1 MVSLQSA
8 ENALK
13 SFYLDAV
20 KESIDTKTTPF
31 LAKVEQST
39 ADVYGKDVKKV
50 IRLGFHGGVVSGS
63 ETGDLPKA
71 DSAKYLKLTAS
82 LKNLYGTIEISDK
95 AIRATQGN
103 ESGLVNLL
111 NSEMENLLKGAKYNF
126 NRMLMGD
133 GTGLL
138 TTFEICDNRDEAIV
152 ENTSV
157 LEVGMVV
164 NLCNYAGDP
173 YPNATQRTV
182 LEIDPIEKVVKFS
195 GGPISEQFI
204 SGMVFLDTV
213 EEELTGL
220 GALFRG
226 KPVYGLTEEE
236 YAKIKPIDYA
246 LDDVINEQILQRM
259 IDAVEE
265 RSGCTPNMIICS
277 YDVRRALMNYFTAM
291 GTRLQTVEV
300 EGGYKSIS
308 FNGIPIVADRFCSK
322 GMMYLINTDDF
333 KLCQLGDWQWMESED
348 GKILH
353 QIPGKPVYTATL
365 VKYAELICTRPN
377 GQARICGIMEEV

>member
-20 KESIDTKTTPF
+20 KDSIDTKTSPF

-39 ADVYGKDVKKV
+39 ADIYGKDVKKV
-50 IRLGFHGGVVSGS
+50 VRLGFHAGVVSGT

-71 DSAKYLKLTAS
+71 DAAKYLQLTAS

-111 NSEMENLLKGAKYNF
+111 NSEMDNLLKGAKYNF
-126 NRMLMGD
+126 NRMVMGD
-133 GTGLL
+133 GKGRLGVYELQDDRTKMKLPTISTL
-138 TTFEICDNRDEAIV
+138 Q
-152 ENTSV
+152 
-157 LEVGMVV
+157 VGMVV
-164 NLCNYAGDP
+164 NLCNYDGVP
-173 YPNATQRTV
+173 YDGATQRTI
-182 LEIDPIEKVVKFS
+182 LAIDPVEKLVKFS
-195 GGPISEQFI
+195 GDPIPEGFST
-204 SGMVFLDTV
+204 GVLYLDTV
-213 EEELTGL
+213 DEEMTGL
-220 GALFRG
+220 EALFTN
-226 KPVYGLTEEE
+226 KSVYGLSEED
-236 YAKIKPIDYA
+236 YAKIKPVDYLLDGAIDE
-246 LDDVINEQILQRM
+246 LTLQTVVDM
-259 IDAVEE
+259 VEE
-265 RSGCTPNMIICS
+265 HSGSAPNMIICS
-277 YDVRRALMNYFTAM
+277 YGVRRALINYFTSM
-291 GTRLQTVEV
+291 GTRLQTMEI

-308 FNGIPIVADRFCSK
+308 FNGIPIVADRFCPY
-322 GMMYLINTDDF
+322 GTMYLVNTDDF

-365 VKYAELICTRPN
+365 VKYAELLCTRPN
-377 GQARICGIMEEV
+377 AQARIYGIEE

>member
-20 KESIDTKTTPF
+20 KDSIDTKTTPF

-50 IRLGFHGGVVSGS
+50 IRLGFHSGVVSGT
-63 ETGDLPKA
+63 ETGDLPKSDA
-71 DSAKYLKLTAS
+71 AKYLKLTAS

-103 ESGLVNLL
+103 EAGLVNLL
-111 NSEMENLLKGAKYNF
+111 NSEMENLLKGAKFNF
-126 NRMLMGD
+126 NRMVMGD
-133 GTGLL
+133 GTGFLGIYEL
-138 TTFEICDNRDEAIV
+138 RDNRTEMLV
-152 ENTSV
+152 ENPSL

-164 NLCNYAGDP
+164 NLCDFDGEPNE
-173 YPNATQRTV
+173 NATQKTV
-182 LEIDPIEKVVKFS
+182 LAIDPIEKVVKFS
-195 GGPISEQFI
+195 GDPIPEGFI
-204 SGMVFLDTV
+204 SGKLYLDTV

-220 GALFRG
+220 AGLFNNSA
-226 KPVYGLTEEE
+226 VYGLSEDE
-236 YAKIKPIDYA
+236 YAKIKPIDYFI
-246 LDDVINEQILQRM
+246 DDSINEQVLLQM

-265 RSGCTPNMIICS
+265 RSGSAPNMIICS
-277 YDVRRALMNYFTAM
+277 FGVRRALINYFTSM
-291 GTRLQTVEV
+291 GTRLQTMEL

-308 FNGIPIVADRFCSK
+308 VNGIPVIADRFCPK
-322 GMMYLINTDDF
+322 GTMYLVNTDDF
-333 KLCQLGDWQWMESED
+333 KLCQLGDWEWMESED

-365 VKYAELICTRPN
+365 VKYAELLCVRPN
-377 GQARICGIMEEV
+377 AQARIWGIEE

>member
-20 KESIDTKTTPF
+20 KDSIDTKTSPF

-71 DSAKYLKLTAS
+71 DAAKYLKLTAS

-111 NSEMENLLKGAKYNF
+111 NGEMENLLKGAKYNF
-126 NRMLMGD
+126 NRMVMGD

-138 TTFEICDNRDEAIV
+138 GGFDLLDNRTEMVV
-152 ENTSV
+152 ETPSI

-164 NLCNYAGDP
+164 RLCNYSGVP
-173 YPNATQRTV
+173 YSNVTPRTLV
-182 LEIDPIEKVVKFS
+182 AIDPIERVVKLS
-195 GGPISEQFI
+195 GDPIPEGFI
-204 SGMVFLDTV
+204 GGLFYLDTV
-213 EEELTGL
+213 EDELTGL
-220 GALFRG
+220 AALFN
-226 KPVYGLTEEE
+226 KKNVYGLTEEE
-236 YAKIKPIDYA
+236 YEKIKPIDYP
-246 LDDVINEQILQRM
+246 LSDVINEDVVMRM

-265 RSGCTPNMIICS
+265 RSGSAPNMIICS
-277 YDVRRALMNYFTAM
+277 YDVRRSLINYFTSM
-291 GTRLQTVEV
+291 GTRLQTVEI

-308 FNGIPIVADRFCSK
+308 FNGIPVVADRFCPK
-322 GMMYLINTDDF
+322 GTMYFINTDDF

-377 GQARICGIMEEV
+377 AQARLCGILEE

>member
-20 KESIDTKTTPF
+20 KDSIDTKTSAF

-50 IRLGFHGGVVSGS
+50 IRLGFHGGVVSGT
-63 ETGDLPKA
+63 ETGNLPKA
-71 DSAKYLKLTAS
+71 DAAKYLKLTAS

-103 ESGLVNLL
+103 EAGLVNLL
-111 NSEMENLLKGAKYNF
+111 NGEMENLLKGAKFNF
-126 NRMLMGD
+126 NRMVMGD
-133 GTGLL
+133 GTGFLGIY
-138 TTFEICDNRDEAIV
+138 EMCNNRTEMIV
-152 ENTSV
+152 ENASL

-164 NLCNYAGDP
+164 NLCNHSGEPYAD
-173 YPNATQRTV
+173 AMQRTV
-182 LEIDPIEKVVKFS
+182 LSIDPVEKVVKLS
-195 GGPISEQFI
+195 GDPIPTGF
-204 SGMVFLDTV
+204 GTGKLYLDTV

-220 GALFRG
+220 AGLFNRDA
-226 KPVYGLTEEE
+226 VYGLSEEE
-236 YAKIKPIDYA
+236 YAKIKPIDYF
-246 LDDVINEQILQRM
+246 LDEAIDEQTLLRM

-265 RSGCTPNMIICS
+265 RSGSAPNMIICS
-277 YDVRRALMNYFTAM
+277 FGVRRALINYFTSK
-291 GTRLQTVEV
+291 GTRLQTVDI

-308 FNGIPIVADRFCSK
+308 FNGIPIIADRFCPK
-322 GMMYLINTDDF
+322 GTMYLINTDDF
-333 KLCQLGDWQWMESED
+333 KLCQLSDWEWMESED

-365 VKYAELICTRPN
+365 VKYAELLCMRPN
-377 GQARICGIMEEV
+377 AQARIWGIEE

>member
-20 KESIDTKTTPF
+20 KDSIDTKTTPF

-50 IRLGFHGGVVSGS
+50 IRLGFHSGVVSGT
-63 ETGDLPKA
+63 ETGDLPKSDA
-71 DSAKYLKLTAS
+71 AKYLKLTAS

-103 ESGLVNLL
+103 EAGLVNLL
-111 NSEMENLLKGAKYNF
+111 NSEMENLLKGAKFNF
-126 NRMLMGD
+126 NRMVMGD
-133 GTGLL
+133 GTGFLGTYEL
-138 TTFEICDNRDEAIV
+138 RDNRTEMVV
-152 ENTSV
+152 ENASL
-157 LEVGMVV
+157 LEMGMVV
-164 NLCNYAGDP
+164 NLCNFTGEP
-173 YPNATQRTV
+173 YENATQRTV
-182 LEIDPIEKVVKFS
+182 LAIDPIEKVVKLS
-195 GGPISEQFI
+195 GEPIPAGFV
-204 SGMVFLDTV
+204 SGRLYLDTV

-220 GALFRG
+220 AGLFNNSA
-226 KPVYGLTEEE
+226 VYGLSEDE
-236 YAKIKPIDYA
+236 YAKIKPIDYFI
-246 LDDVINEQILQRM
+246 DGSIDEQTLLQM

-265 RSGCTPNMIICS
+265 RSGSAPNMIICS
-277 YDVRRALMNYFTAM
+277 FGVRRALINYFTSM
-291 GTRLQTVEV
+291 GTRLQTMEL

-308 FNGIPIVADRFCSK
+308 VNGIPVIADRFCPK
-322 GMMYLINTDDF
+322 GTMYLINTDDF
-333 KLCQLGDWQWMESED
+333 KLCQLGDWEWMESED

-365 VKYAELICTRPN
+365 VKYAELLCMRPN
-377 GQARICGIMEEV
+377 AQARIWGIEE

>member
-20 KESIDTKTTPF
+20 KDSIDMKTTPF
-31 LAKVEQST
+31 LAKVEQSS
-39 ADVYGKDVKKV
+39 ADVYGKDVNKI
-50 IRLGFHGGVVSGS
+50 IRLGFHGGVVSGT
-63 ETGDLPKA
+63 ETGDLPKSDA
-71 DSAKYLKLTAS
+71 AKYLKLTAS

-111 NSEMENLLKGAKYNF
+111 NGEMENLLRGAKYNF

-138 TTFEICDNRDEAIV
+138 GTYELCENRIEMVV
-152 ENTSV
+152 ENAAI

-164 NLCNYAGDP
+164 NLCDFSGDP
-173 YPNATQRTV
+173 YENGKQKMV
-182 LEIDPIEKVVKFS
+182 VSIDPIESKVKLA
-195 GGPISEQFI
+195 GDPIPEGFI
-204 SGMVFLDTV
+204 CGQLRIDAVD
-213 EEELTGL
+213 EEMTGL
-220 GALFRG
+220 AALFNE
-226 KPVYGLTEEE
+226 KPIYGLTEEE
-236 YAKIKPIDYA
+236 YKKIKPIDYY
-246 LDDVINEQILQRM
+246 LDNAIDEQTILKV
-259 IDAVEE
+259 IDAVEA
-265 RSGCTPNMIICS
+265 RSGSAPNMIICS
-277 YDVRRALMNYFTAM
+277 FGVRRALINYFTSV
-291 GTRLQTVEV
+291 GTRLQTMDL

-308 FNGIPIVADRFCSK
+308 LNGIPVIADRFCTK
-322 GMMYLINTDDF
+322 GTMYLINTDDF

-365 VKYAELICTRPN
+365 VKYAELLCTRPN
-377 GQARICGIMEEV
+377 AQARICGIEE

>member
-20 KESIDTKTTPF
+20 KDSIDMKTTPF

-50 IRLGFHGGVVSGS
+50 IRLGYHGGVVSGT

-71 DSAKYLKLTAS
+71 DAAKYLKLTAN

-103 ESGLVNLL
+103 EAGLVNLL
-111 NSEMENLLKGAKYNF
+111 NSEMENLLKGAKFNF
-126 NRMLMGD
+126 NRMVMGD

-138 TTFEICDNRDEAIV
+138 GSFEMCDDRTKMLV
-152 ENTSV
+152 ETPSL

-164 NLCNYAGDP
+164 NLCDYSGNPLAG
-173 YPNATQRTV
+173 AAHKTV
-182 LEIDPIEKVVKFS
+182 IAIDPIEKVVKLA
-195 GGPISEQFI
+195 GDPIPANFNTGI
-204 SGMVFLDTV
+204 LYLDTV

-220 GALFRG
+220 AGLFNN
-226 KPVYGLTEEE
+226 KAIYGLSEEE
-236 YAKIKPIDYA
+236 YSKIKPIDYFI
-246 LDDVINEQILQRM
+246 DDQIDEQTLLRI

-265 RSGCTPNMIICS
+265 SSGSAPNMIICS
-277 YDVRRALMNYFTAM
+277 FGVRRALINYFTSM
-291 GTRLQTVEV
+291 GTRLQTVDI

-308 FNGIPIVADRFCSK
+308 FNGIPIIADRFCPR
-322 GMMYLINTDDF
+322 GTMYLVNTDDF
-333 KLCQLGDWQWMESED
+333 KLCQLGDWEWMESED

-365 VKYAELICTRPN
+365 VKYAELLCTRPN
-377 GQARICGIMEEV
+377 AQARINGIEE

>member
-20 KESIDTKTTPF
+20 KDSIDMKTSPF

-39 ADVYGKDVKKV
+39 ADIYGKDVKKV
-50 IRLGFHGGVVSGS
+50 IRLGFHAGVVSGT

-71 DSAKYLKLTAS
+71 DAAKYLQLTAS

-103 ESGLVNLL
+103 DGGLVNLL

-126 NRMLMGD
+126 NRMLMGNGQARLGAYELQD
-133 GTGLL
+133 DRTKMQL
-138 TTFEICDNRDEAIV
+138 DNLPA
-152 ENTSV
+152 
-157 LEVGMVV
+157 LQVGMVV
-164 NLCNYAGDP
+164 NFCNYDGVP
-173 YPNATQRTV
+173 YEGATQRTV
-182 LEIDPIEKVVKFS
+182 LSIDPVERVVKFS
-195 GGPISEQFI
+195 GDPIPEGFQ
-204 SGMVFLDTV
+204 
-213 EEELTGL
+213 TGL
-220 GALFRG
+220 LYLDSVDEEMTGLDALFTN
-226 KPVYGLTEEE
+226 KSVYGLSEED
-236 YAKIKPIDYA
+236 YAKIKPVDYLLDGAIDE
-246 LDDVINEQILQRM
+246 LTLQTVM
-259 IDAVEE
+259 DMVEE
-265 RSGCTPNMIICS
+265 HSGSAPNMIICS
-277 YDVRRALMNYFTAM
+277 FGVRRALINYFTSM
-291 GTRLQTVEV
+291 GTRLQTMEI

-308 FNGIPIVADRFCSK
+308 FNGIPIVADRFCPC
-322 GMMYLINTDDF
+322 GTMYLVNTDDF

-365 VKYAELICTRPN
+365 VKYAELLCTRPN
-377 GQARICGIMEEV
+377 AQARIHGIEE

>member
-20 KESIDTKTTPF
+20 KDSIDTKTTPF

-50 IRLGFHGGVVSGS
+50 IRLGFHSGVVSGT
-63 ETGDLPKA
+63 ETGDLPKSDA
-71 DSAKYLKLTAS
+71 AKYLKLTAS

-103 ESGLVNLL
+103 EAGLVNLL
-111 NSEMENLLKGAKYNF
+111 NSEMENLLKGAKFNF
-126 NRMLMGD
+126 NRMVMGD
-133 GTGLL
+133 GTGFLGNYEL
-138 TTFEICDNRDEAIV
+138 RDNRTEMLV
-152 ENTSV
+152 ENPSL

-164 NLCNYAGDP
+164 NLCDFTGEPNE
-173 YPNATQRTV
+173 NATQKTV
-182 LEIDPIEKVVKFS
+182 LAIDPIEKVVKFS
-195 GGPISEQFI
+195 GDPIPEGFI
-204 SGMVFLDTV
+204 SGKLYLDTV

-220 GALFRG
+220 AGLFNNSA
-226 KPVYGLTEEE
+226 VYGLSEDE
-236 YAKIKPIDYA
+236 YAKIKPIDYFI
-246 LDDVINEQILQRM
+246 DDSINEQVLLQM

-265 RSGCTPNMIICS
+265 RSGSAPNMIICS
-277 YDVRRALMNYFTAM
+277 FGVRRALINYFTSM
-291 GTRLQTVEV
+291 GTRLQTMEL

-308 FNGIPIVADRFCSK
+308 VNGIPVIADRFCPK
-322 GMMYLINTDDF
+322 GTMYLVNTDDF
-333 KLCQLGDWQWMESED
+333 KLCQLGDWEWMESED

-365 VKYAELICTRPN
+365 VKYAELLCVRPN
-377 GQARICGIMEEV
+377 AQARIWGIEE

>member
-20 KESIDTKTTPF
+20 KDSIDMKTTPF

-50 IRLGFHGGVVSGS
+50 IRLGYHGGVVSGT

-71 DSAKYLKLTAS
+71 DAAKYLKLTAN

-103 ESGLVNLL
+103 EAGLVNLL
-111 NSEMENLLKGAKYNF
+111 NSEMENLLKGAKFNF
-126 NRMLMGD
+126 NRMVMGD

-138 TTFEICDNRDEAIV
+138 GSFEMCDDRTKMLV
-152 ENTSV
+152 ETPSL

-164 NLCNYAGDP
+164 NLCDYSGNPLAD
-173 YPNATQRTV
+173 AAHKTV
-182 LEIDPIEKVVKFS
+182 IAIDPIEKVVKLA
-195 GGPISEQFI
+195 GDPIPANFNTGI
-204 SGMVFLDTV
+204 LYLDTV

-220 GALFRG
+220 AGLFNN
-226 KPVYGLTEEE
+226 KAIYGLSEEE
-236 YAKIKPIDYA
+236 YSKIKPIDYFI
-246 LDDVINEQILQRM
+246 DDQIDEQTLLRI

-265 RSGCTPNMIICS
+265 SSGSAPNMIICS
-277 YDVRRALMNYFTAM
+277 FGVRRALINYFTSM
-291 GTRLQTVEV
+291 GTRLQTVDI

-308 FNGIPIVADRFCSK
+308 FNGIPIIADRFCPR
-322 GMMYLINTDDF
+322 GTMYLVNTDDF
-333 KLCQLGDWQWMESED
+333 KLCQLGDWEWMESED

-365 VKYAELICTRPN
+365 VKYAELLCTRPN
-377 GQARICGIMEEV
+377 AQARINGIEE

>member
-20 KESIDTKTTPF
+20 KDSIDTKTSPF
-31 LAKVEQST
+31 LAKVEQSS

-50 IRLGFHGGVVSGS
+50 IRLGFHGGVVSGT

-71 DSAKYLKLTAS
+71 DAAKYLSLTAS

-111 NSEMENLLKGAKYNF
+111 NGEMENLLKGAKYNF
-126 NRMLMGD
+126 NRMVMGD
-133 GTGLL
+133 GTGYLGNFDL
-138 TTFEICDNRDEAIV
+138 GDNRTEMVVGNA
-152 ENTSV
+152 SY
-157 LEVGMVV
+157 LQVGMVV
-164 NLCNYAGDP
+164 NLCNYSGVP
-173 YPNATQRTV
+173 YENATQRTLV
-182 LEIDPIEKVVKFS
+182 AIDPIEKVVKFS
-195 GGPISEQFI
+195 GDPIPGEFTC
-204 SGMVFLDTV
+204 GKLYLDTV

-220 GALFRG
+220 AAIFKGG
-226 KPVYGLTEEE
+226 SIYGLTEEE
-236 YAKIKPIDYA
+236 YEKIKPIDYA
-246 LDDVINEQILQRM
+246 LDDMINEDTLQRV

-265 RSGCTPNMIICS
+265 RSGSAPNMIICS
-277 YDVRRALMNYFTAM
+277 YDVRRALINYFTSM
-291 GTRLQTVEV
+291 GTRLQTVEI

-322 GMMYLINTDDF
+322 GMMYIINTDDF

-365 VKYAELICTRPN
+365 VKYAELICMRPN
-377 GQARICGIMEEV
+377 AQARITGIQTE

>member
-20 KESIDTKTTPF
+20 KDSIDTKTSPF

-39 ADVYGKDVKKV
+39 ADIYGKDVKKV
-50 IRLGFHGGVVSGS
+50 VRLGFHAGVVSGT

-71 DSAKYLKLTAS
+71 DAAKYLQLTAS

-103 ESGLVNLL
+103 DGGLVNLL

-126 NRMLMGD
+126 NRMIMGD
-133 GTGLL
+133 GKGRLGIYEVQADRTKMR
-138 TTFEICDNRDEAIV
+138 FENSA
-152 ENTSV
+152 T
-157 LEVGMVV
+157 LQVGMVV
-164 NLCNYAGDP
+164 NFCNYEGVP
-173 YPNATQRTV
+173 YEGATQRTV
-182 LEIDPIEKVVKFS
+182 LSIDPVEKVVKLS
-195 GGPISEQFI
+195 GDPLPEGFGTGILY
-204 SGMVFLDTV
+204 LDTV
-213 EEELTGL
+213 DEEMTGL
-220 GALFRG
+220 EALFNR
-226 KPVYGLTEEE
+226 KSLYGLSEED
-236 YAKIKPIDYA
+236 YDKVKPIDYF
-246 LDDVINEQILQRM
+246 LDGQIDEQKLQTMVDM
-259 IDAVEE
+259 IEE
-265 RSGCTPNMIICS
+265 CSGSAPNMIICS
-277 YDVRRALMNYFTAM
+277 YGVRRALINYFTSM
-291 GTRLQTVEV
+291 GTRLQTMDI

-308 FNGIPIVADRFCSK
+308 YNGIPIVADRFCPS
-322 GMMYLINTDDF
+322 GTMYLINTDDF

-365 VKYAELICTRPN
+365 VKYAELLCTRPN
-377 GQARICGIMEEV
+377 AQARMYGIEE

>member
-20 KESIDTKTTPF
+20 KDSIDTKTTPF

-50 IRLGFHGGVVSGS
+50 IRLGFHSGVVSGT
-63 ETGDLPKA
+63 ETGDLPKSDA
-71 DSAKYLKLTAS
+71 AKYLKLTAS

-103 ESGLVNLL
+103 EAGLVNLL
-111 NSEMENLLKGAKYNF
+111 NSEMENLLKGAKFNF
-126 NRMLMGD
+126 NRMVMGD
-133 GTGLL
+133 GTGFLGTYEL
-138 TTFEICDNRDEAIV
+138 RDNRTEMVV
-152 ENTSV
+152 ENASL
-157 LEVGMVV
+157 LEMGMVV
-164 NLCNYAGDP
+164 NLCNFTGEP
-173 YPNATQRTV
+173 YENATQRTV
-182 LEIDPIEKVVKFS
+182 LAIDPIEKVVKLS
-195 GGPISEQFI
+195 GEPIPAGFV
-204 SGMVFLDTV
+204 SGRLYLDTV

-220 GALFRG
+220 AGLFNNSA
-226 KPVYGLTEEE
+226 VYGLSEDE
-236 YAKIKPIDYA
+236 YAKIKPIDYFIDGSIDEQA
-246 LDDVINEQILQRM
+246 LLQI

-265 RSGCTPNMIICS
+265 RSGSAPNMIICS
-277 YDVRRALMNYFTAM
+277 FGVRRALINYFTSM
-291 GTRLQTVEV
+291 GTRLQTMEL

-308 FNGIPIVADRFCSK
+308 VNGIPVIADRFCPK
-322 GMMYLINTDDF
+322 GTMYLINTDDF
-333 KLCQLGDWQWMESED
+333 KLCQLGDWEWMESED

-365 VKYAELICTRPN
+365 VKYAELLCMRPN
-377 GQARICGIMEEV
+377 AQARIWGIEE

>member
-20 KESIDTKTTPF
+20 KDSIDTKTTPF

-50 IRLGFHGGVVSGS
+50 IRLGFHSGVVSGT
-63 ETGDLPKA
+63 ETGDLPKSDA
-71 DSAKYLKLTAS
+71 AKYLKLTAS

-103 ESGLVNLL
+103 EAGLVNLL
-111 NSEMENLLKGAKYNF
+111 NSEMENLLKGAKFNF
-126 NRMLMGD
+126 NRMVRGD
-133 GTGLL
+133 GTGFLGTYEL
-138 TTFEICDNRDEAIV
+138 RDNRTEMVV
-152 ENTSV
+152 ENASL
-157 LEVGMVV
+157 LEMGMVV
-164 NLCNYAGDP
+164 NLCNFTGEP
-173 YPNATQRTV
+173 YENATQRTV
-182 LEIDPIEKVVKFS
+182 LAIDPIEKVVKLS
-195 GGPISEQFI
+195 GEPIPAGFV
-204 SGMVFLDTV
+204 SGRLYLDTV

-220 GALFRG
+220 AGLFNNSA
-226 KPVYGLTEEE
+226 VYGLSEDE
-236 YAKIKPIDYA
+236 YAKIKPIDYFIDGSIDEQA
-246 LDDVINEQILQRM
+246 LLQI

-265 RSGCTPNMIICS
+265 RSGSAPNMIICS
-277 YDVRRALMNYFTAM
+277 FGVRRALINYFTSM
-291 GTRLQTVEV
+291 GTRLQTMEL

-308 FNGIPIVADRFCSK
+308 VNGIPVIADRFCPK
-322 GMMYLINTDDF
+322 GTMYLINTDDF
-333 KLCQLGDWQWMESED
+333 KLCQLGDWEWMESED

-365 VKYAELICTRPN
+365 VKYAELLCMRPN
-377 GQARICGIMEEV
+377 AQARIWGIEE